1 MRWVHRICSL
11 KMVLI
16 SIFNDFQVVRKDV
29 AAQPQNPLTAYA
41 FFFKET
47 HVSSNHLAKKIRY
60 IARRQRRLTKSNDS
74 VARIPYTSGSLLAQ
88 HTILLR
94 R

>member
-1 MRWVHRICSL
+1 
-11 KMVLI
+11 
-16 SIFNDFQVVRKDV
+16 VVRKDV

-47 HVSSNHLAKKIRY
+47 HVSSNHLAKKESSILF
-60 IARRQRRLTKSNDS
+60 ADS
-74 VARIPYTSGSLLAQ
+74 ADSLKAMMPWLEYQQFPLSAA
-88 HTILLR
+88 HDSPILLR